1 MKNYTRTDLA
11 SESVGAAELAEGEL
25 QKICRH
31 ETLDGFEVTRV
42 TVEEEAHSTLLGKPR
57 GNYVTVEF
65 GKVAYLAEDE
75 RERLVLLLAR
85 EIRNMC
91 RACCGTMP
99 DRDFSVLVVGLGNE
113 EITADAIGPRAARQ
127 LTATRHLRHL
137 DSKLYDTVGR
147 CEISVLFTG
156 VLGQTGM
163 EAVELVCGA
172 VERVKPRLVLAVDAL
187 AARSVERLA
196 STVQLCDSGI
206 APGSGVGNERGAISL
221 ETVGV
226 PVLALGVPTVVDSST
241 LVWDALAEAG
251 IVEVSKTLER
261 VLENG
266 RSFFVTPK
274 ESDVITEHVAAL
286 LADAVDCA
294 FCVEA

>member
-11 SESVGAAELAEGEL
+11 SESVGAAAIAEEDL

-31 ETLDGFEVTRV
+31 ETVNGFEVTRV
-42 TVEEEAHSTLLGKPR
+42 TIEEDSHSTLLGKPK
-57 GNYVTVEF
+57 GHYVTVEF
-65 GKVAYLAEDE
+65 GKIAYLGEDE
-75 RERLVLLLAR
+75 RERLVFLLAR
-85 EIRNMC
+85 EIRKMC
-91 RACCGTMP
+91 RERCGSEP

-127 LTATRHLRHL
+127 LTATRHLRRL
-137 DSKLYDTVGR
+137 NGKLYETVGR

-163 EAVELVCGA
+163 EAAELVCGV
-172 VERVKPRLVLAVDAL
+172 VERVSPRLVLAVDAL

-206 APGSGVGNERGAISL
+206 APGSGVGNERGAISM

-241 LVWDALAEAG
+241 LVWDALAQAG
-251 IVEVSKTLER
+251 IGEVSETLER

-274 ESDVITEHVAAL
+274 ESDVITEAVAAL
-286 LADAVDCA
+286 LADAVDRA
-294 FCVEA
+294 FCVEE

>member
-25 QKICRH
+25 QKICHH

-286 LADAVDCA
+286 LADAVDRA